1 MILAHKIVVMQKVV
15 MKKLASNLDLTNV
28 PTPRKIV
35 MIIQFVLMIVATMD
49 ANIRLLIVMMIMLV
63 PEILVIM
70 LKDANTNQSNAT
82 LVLLA

>member
-1 MILAHKIVVMQKVV
+1 
-15 MKKLASNLDLTNV
+15 
-28 PTPRKIV
+28 

-63 PEILVIM
+63 PEILVIT
-70 LKDANTNQSNAT
+70 LKDANTKKSNAT